1 MEATIAVIM
10 VMAKTNATSRRVMQ
24 VPQTMLAKDVLG
36 ADSSNTSLV
45 NTPLRNT

>member
-1 MEATIAVIM
+1 MAVTVAVTM
-10 VMAKTNATSRRVMQ
+10 VVAKANATSRRVMQ

-36 ADSSNTSLV
+36 ADSSNTGLV